1 MRTHQWDEL
10 EILVEEVYL
19 SRADAGSTGPTN
31 RVIGCN
37 DVRDSSPRNKLRIAL
52 ADAGD
57 RDLIYRLRHDVFA
70 RELAQHAE
78 NDDRRLTDALD
89 EYNVYITASLNGDIS
104 GFISVTP
111 PGSSYSIDKYLS
123 RDELPFQIDDRL
135 HELRL
140 LAVIPPHRG
149 SRVLPSLI
157 YAAFRWV
164 EAQGGSRII
173 AIGRREILDIY
184 LKVGLQSLD
193 RQIKSGAVT
202 FELITAT
209 TSEVNEHLARYATLL
224 RRLERSLDWQLG
236 VPFDGVGDG

>member
-1 MRTHQWDEL
+1 
-10 EILVEEVYL
+10 
-19 SRADAGSTGPTN
+19 
-31 RVIGCN
+31 
-37 DVRDSSPRNKLRIAL
+37 VRDSPLIRNKLRIAL
-52 ADAGD
+52 ATARD
-57 RDLIYRLRHDVFA
+57 RDVVYRLRHDVFA

-78 NDDRRLTDALD
+78 NAEQRLTDALD
-89 EYNVYITASLNGDIS
+89 EYNIYITASWDDDIA
-104 GFISVTP
+104 GFISITP

-123 RDELPFQIDDRL
+123 RDELPFQVDDRL

-149 SRVLPSLI
+149 SQILPALI

-164 EAQGGSRII
+164 EAQGGTRIV

-184 LKVGLQSLD
+184 LKAGMRTLG

-209 TSEVNEHLARYATLL
+209 IDEVNEQLARYASLL
-224 RRLERSLDWQLG
+224 GRLERRLDWQIG
-236 VPFDGVGDG
+236 IPFNRSLRNE

>member
-1 MRTHQWDEL
+1 VGDTPL
-10 EILVEEVYL
+10 
-19 SRADAGSTGPTN
+19 
-31 RVIGCN
+31 
-37 DVRDSSPRNKLRIAL
+37 VRDKLRIAL
-52 ADAGD
+52 ANAAD
-57 RDLIYRLRHDVFA
+57 RDRIYGLRHDVFA
-70 RELAQHAE
+70 RELAQHGENAE
-78 NDDRRLTDALD
+78 RRLTDALD
-89 EYNVYITASLNGDIS
+89 DYNVYITASLNDGIA
-104 GFISVTP
+104 GFISITP

-123 RDELPFQIDDRL
+123 RDELPFQVDDGL

-164 EAQGGSRII
+164 EAQGGSRIV

-184 LKVGLQSLD
+184 LKVGLQSLG

-209 TSEVNEHLARYATLL
+209 TREVNSQLARYSTLL
-224 RRLERSLDWQLG
+224 RRLERSLDWALG
-236 VPFDGVGDG
+236 VPFDGGAGRVA

>member
-1 MRTHQWDEL
+1 VGDTPL
-10 EILVEEVYL
+10 K
-19 SRADAGSTGPTN
+19 
-31 RVIGCN
+31 
-37 DVRDSSPRNKLRIAL
+37 RNKLRIAL
-52 ADAGD
+52 ANAAD
-57 RDLIYRLRHDVFA
+57 RDRIYGLRHEVFA

-78 NDDRRLTDALD
+78 NSDRRLTDALD
-89 EYNVYITASLNGDIS
+89 EYNVYITASLNGDIA
-104 GFISVTP
+104 GFISITP

-123 RDELPFQIDDRL
+123 RDELPFQVDDRL

-184 LKVGLQSLD
+184 LKVGLQSLG

-209 TSEVNEHLARYATLL
+209 TSEVNEYLARYKTLL
-224 RRLERSLDWQLG
+224 RRLERSLDWALG
-236 VPFDGVGDG
+236 VPF